1 MTTDPNTTNPN
12 TPNQPNRDGNTG
24 EMDALLGLGGMLGGF
39 TQFLNQLGNLAEKG
53 EQLKRATQ
61 NDGSTPNNKVST
73 SFGYTVKFG
82 GESFGGSSTN
92 ETFSSEQH
100 VTPRQ
105 TTTNQPAS
113 GTPSTRPVQSVREPV
128 VDTFDEGTHFLI
140 VAEMPGISRENIE
153 LNINGTTGLLSG
165 SNSLTR
171 YEKQIEIPASA
182 NPEKVSIATNN
193 GIVEIR
199 IAIQ

>member
-1 MTTDPNTTNPN
+1 MTIDPNTTN
-12 TPNQPNRDGNTG
+12 TPNPPNGDNNNTG

-61 NDGSTPNNKVST
+61 SDGSSNNNKVAG

-82 GESFGGSSTN
+82 GESFGGNSTN
-92 ETFSSEQH
+92 EIYSSEQH
-100 VTPRQ
+100 VAPRKTSPANRTPNA
-105 TTTNQPAS
+105 TPA
-113 GTPSTRPVQSVREPV
+113 RPVQSVREPV

-153 LNINGTTGLLSG
+153 LKVDSNMGLLTG
-165 SNSLTR
+165 SNALTR
-171 YEKQIEIPASA
+171 YEKRIELPANADKDQI
-182 NPEKVSIATNN
+182 SIATNN

-199 IAIQ
+199 IATP